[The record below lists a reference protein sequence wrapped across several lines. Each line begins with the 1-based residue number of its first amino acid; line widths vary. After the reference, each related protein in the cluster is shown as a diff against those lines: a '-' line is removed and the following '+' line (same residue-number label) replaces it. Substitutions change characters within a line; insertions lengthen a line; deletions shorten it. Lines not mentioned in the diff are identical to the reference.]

1 MEEKYDVAIIGTG
14 PAGLSAAVTLKIRN
28 KNVLLLGSKNLSSK
42 LEKAHEIQNYLGLPA
57 IKGEDLMK
65 NFQNHISSLG
75 IEITEDSIT
84 ACYSMGEY
92 FSLTSKA
99 NKTYNAKSVI
109 VATGVN
115 FGKPYEGEEKFLG
128 RGVSYCA
135 TCDAPLYKGKKV
147 VVIAQTE
154 KEEEEAKFLSEVCEK
169 VYYIPLYKKDFSECH
184 TDSIFLTENQLKS
197 NEKSLDFSN
206 PCDKNKNIEIINDIP
221 LSIEGG
227 MKANKLVLKNGEIE
241 ADGFFILRDSVSPKQ
256 LVPGLE
262 LDGNHIKVNRSMET
276 NLKGLFACGDIVG
289 LPYQYIKSAGEG
301 NVAALSAVKY
311 LAK

>member
-1 MEEKYDVAIIGTG
+1 MEERYDVAIIGSG

-28 KNVLLLGSKNLSSK
+28 KKVIIFGSKNLSAK
-42 LEKAHEIQNYLGLPA
+42 LEKAHEIQNYLGFPA

-75 IEITEDSIT
+75 IKITEDSIT
-84 ACYSMGEY
+84 ACYSLGNH
-92 FSLTSKA
+92 FSLTSRS
-99 NKTYNAKSVI
+99 NKTYIAKSVI
-109 VATGVN
+109 LASGVN
-115 FGKPYEGEEKFLG
+115 FGKPYKGEEEFLG

-147 VVIAQTE
+147 VVIAQTS

-169 VYYIPLYKKDFSECH
+169 VYYLPLYKDDTNIS
-184 TDSIFLTENQLKS
+184 DVA
-197 NEKSLDFSN
+197 
-206 PCDKNKNIEIINDIP
+206 NIEIIKDEIV
-221 LSIEGG
+221 SIEGM
-227 MKANKLVLKNGEIE
+227 MKANKLVLKNQEIT

-262 LDGNHIKVNRSMET
+262 LDENHVKVNRNMET
-276 NLKGLFACGDIVG
+276 NLKGLFACGDIAG

-301 NVAALSAVKY
+301 NIAALSAVKY
-311 LAK
+311 LSK

>member
-1 MEEKYDVAIIGTG
+1 MEERYDVAIIGSG

-28 KNVLLLGSKNLSSK
+28 KKVIIFGSKNLSTK
-42 LEKAHEIQNYLGLPA
+42 LEKAHEIQNYLGFPA

-84 ACYSMGEY
+84 ACYSLGDY
-92 FSLTSKA
+92 FSLTSRS
-99 NKTYNAKSVI
+99 NKTYIAKSVI
-109 VATGVN
+109 LASGVN
-115 FGKPYEGEEKFLG
+115 FGKPYKGEEEFLG

-147 VVIAQTE
+147 VVIAQTS

-169 VYYIPLYKKDFSECH
+169 VYYIPLYKEETNISDVA
-184 TDSIFLTENQLKS
+184 
-197 NEKSLDFSN
+197 
-206 PCDKNKNIEIINDIP
+206 NIEIIKDEIV
-221 LSIEGG
+221 SIEGM
-227 MKANKLVLKNGEIE
+227 MKANKLVLKNQEIT

-262 LDGNHIKVNRSMET
+262 LDENHVKVNRNMET
-276 NLKGLFACGDIVG
+276 NLKGLFACGDIAG

-301 NVAALSAVKY
+301 NIAALSAVKY
-311 LAK
+311 LSK